1 MVKSIN
7 YRLRTKLNEV
17 YSVEPADLGVK
28 SLTNLYKKTTSYFK
42 TMPFVWVIPLSFIL
56 AFLLYFGS
64 GRSLLIRI
72 VSLLQYGF

>member
-7 YRLRTKLNEV
+7 YRLKTKLNEV
-17 YSVEPADLGVK
+17 YSVEPSDLGIK
-28 SLTNLYKKTTSYFK
+28 PLTNLYKLITSYFK
-42 TMPFVWVIPLSFIL
+42 TMPFVWIIPLSFIL

-64 GRSLLIRI
+64 GRLLLIRI

>member
-7 YRLRTKLNEV
+7 YRLKSKLNEV
-17 YSVEPADLGVK
+17 YSVEPADLGAGR
-28 SLTNLYKKTTSYFK
+28 LTNLYKLITSYFK
-42 TMPFVWVIPLSFIL
+42 TMPFLWVIPLSFFL

-64 GRSLLIRI
+64 GRVLLIKI